1 MRLPKG
7 AKITQLPI
15 TLREEGIHCNMSVCE
30 VRQHEAAIWIRT
42 DDPSTLVLVGAE
54 TGLDEYQADDLKDSG
69 AL

>member
-7 AKITQLPI
+7 ATITRLPI
-15 TLREEGIHCNMSVCE
+15 TLREEGIHCSMSVCE

-42 DDPSTLVLVGAE
+42 DDPSTLVLVSTE
-54 TGLDEYQADDLKDSG
+54 TGLDEQQLDDLQDSG

>member
-15 TLREEGIHCNMSVCE
+15 TLREEGIHCSMSVCF
-30 VRQHEAAIWIRT
+30 VRQHEATIWIST
-42 DDPSTLVLVGAE
+42 DDPSTIVLVSTE
-54 TGLDEYQADDLKDSG
+54 TGLDEQQLDDLKDSG